1 MQIAVEQLTKRFGQV
16 RANDRLSIAFA
27 AGQIHGVLGE
37 NGAGKSTLMKL
48 LAGYLQ
54 PDEGRILFDN
64 VPRRL
69 RGPGDAL
76 AAGVGM
82 VHQEP
87 LDIPAFT
94 VLENL
99 LCAAPPGVFRSRRA
113 ALTAFLEL
121 ADRLGFRVDPAARL
135 GQLTVGQRQQV
146 ELIRLL
152 LCGAQ
157 VLILDEPTTGITAA
171 QARALFAALRQIAAE
186 GRTVLLVS
194 HKLEEVAELC
204 HTVTV
209 LRDGQ
214 VAPPGQLPMPQ
225 PQERLLELM
234 FGAIGS
240 APPLY
245 RPLPTIDEPPVWEL
259 REVSARS
266 GSMLLVDLN
275 HRFVPGR
282 IVGLA
287 GLDGSGQ
294 QVLLRLLAGQI
305 APERGQVLVNGRD
318 LSGAGTLAFRQAGV
332 EFLPADRLHDGLIGA
347 LSLAD
352 HFALLQGKGVLVDR
366 RAAEE
371 AARQAIA
378 AYQIKAT
385 PVTPLAALSGGNQQ
399 RAMLALIPPT
409 ARGILAEQPTRGL
422 DVASAR
428 AIWQRLQARRDDGC
442 CIIFA
447 SPDLDEI
454 MEYSDEV
461 IVCFAGRIGPPI
473 PRSLLSASRLAE
485 LIGGV
490 GFDALVEAAW
500 VK

>member
-1 MQIAVEQLTKRFGQV
+1 MQITVEHLTKRFGAV
-16 RANDRLSIAFA
+16 CANDQLSISFA
-27 AGQIHGVLGE
+27 SGQIHGVLGE

-48 LAGYLQ
+48 LAGYLR
-54 PDEGRILFDN
+54 PDEGQIRFN
-64 VPRRL
+64 GVVQRL

-113 ALTAFLEL
+113 AETALREL
-121 ADRLGFRVDPAARL
+121 SAQLGFTVDPTARIE
-135 GQLTVGQRQQV
+135 QLTVGQRQQV
-146 ELIRLL
+146 EIMRLL

-171 QARALFAALRQIAAE
+171 QARALFEALRQIAAE
-186 GRTVLLVS
+186 GRTVLFVS

-204 HTVTV
+204 DTVTV
-209 LRDGQ
+209 LRNGR
-214 VAPPGQLPMPQ
+214 VVPPGQLPMPQ
-225 PQERLLELM
+225 PQEYLLSLM
-234 FGAIGS
+234 FGDAGTAS
-240 APPLY
+240 SMY
-245 RPLPTIDEPPVWEL
+245 RPLPTIDAPPVWEL
-259 REVSARS
+259 KHVTVRS
-266 GSMLLVDLN
+266 GMLQLVDLN
-275 HRFVPGR
+275 HRFTAGR
-282 IVGLA
+282 IIGLA

-294 QVLLRLLAGQI
+294 QVLLRLLAGQL

-318 LSGAGTLAFRQAGV
+318 LSGAGPLVFRQAGI
-332 EFLPADRLHDGLIGA
+332 EYLPADRLHDGMIGA
-347 LSLAD
+347 LSLTD
-352 HFALLQGKGVLVDR
+352 HFALLQRNGVLIDR
-366 RAAEE
+366 RWAEE
-371 AARQAIA
+371 LARQAIA
-378 AYQIKAT
+378 EYQIKAT
-385 PVTPLAALSGGNQQ
+385 PITPIAALSGGNQQ
-399 RAMLALIPPT
+399 RAMLALIPPD

-428 AIWQRLQARRDDGC
+428 AIWSRLQARRDDGC
-442 CIIFA
+442 CVIFA

-473 PRSLLSASRLAE
+473 PRALLSAGRLAE

-490 GFDALVEAAW
+490 GFEALVATA
-500 VK
+500 

>member
-1 MQIAVEQLTKRFGQV
+1 MHIAVEHLTKRFGAV
-16 RANDRLSIAFA
+16 CANNRLTISFA

-48 LAGYLQ
+48 LAGYIS
-54 PDEGRILFDN
+54 PDEGRILFDQT
-64 VPRRL
+64 PRRL

-76 AAGVGM
+76 AAGIGM

-87 LDIPAFT
+87 LDIPTFT

-99 LCAAPPGVFRSRRA
+99 LCAAPPGVFRSQRA
-113 ALTAFLEL
+113 ALVALQEL
-121 ADRLGFRVDPAARL
+121 AERLGFLIDPSARL
-135 GQLTVGQRQQV
+135 DQLTVGQRQQI
-146 ELIRLL
+146 EIMRLL

-157 VLILDEPTTGITAA
+157 VLILDEPTTSITAA

-186 GRTVLLVS
+186 GRTVLFVS

-209 LRDGQ
+209 LRNGQ
-214 VAPPGQLPMPQ
+214 VVPPGQLPMPQ
-225 PQERLLELM
+225 PQEYLLSLM
-234 FGAIGS
+234 FGEVGA
-240 APPLY
+240 APPIY
-245 RPLPTIDEPPVWEL
+245 RPLPSIDAPPVWEL
-259 REVSARS
+259 RHVTVRS
-266 GSMLLVDLN
+266 GTLQLTDLN
-275 HRFVPGR
+275 YRFAAGR
-282 IVGLA
+282 IIGLA

-294 QVLLRLLAGQI
+294 QVLLRLLAGQL
-305 APERGQVLVNGRD
+305 APEQGQIVVNGRD
-318 LSGAGTLAFRQAGV
+318 LSGAGAIAFRRAGI
-332 EFLPADRLHDGLIGA
+332 EYLPADRLHDGMIGA

-366 RAAEE
+366 QAAEE

-378 AYQIKAT
+378 EYQIKAT
-385 PVTPLAALSGGNQQ
+385 PITPIAALSGGNQQ
-399 RAMLALIPPT
+399 RAMLALIPPD

-428 AIWQRLQARRDDGC
+428 AIWNRLQARRDAGC
-442 CIIFA
+442 CVIFS

-473 PRSLLSASRLAE
+473 PRALLSAGRLAE

-490 GFDALVEAAW
+490 GFDALVATAAS
-500 VK
+500 

>member
-1 MQIAVEQLTKRFGQV
+1 MHIAVENLTKRFGSV
-16 RANDRLSIAFA
+16 CANDRLTVSFA

-48 LAGYLQ
+48 LSGYMQ
-54 PDEGRILFDN
+54 PDEGRIVFNDA
-64 VPRRL
+64 PRRL

-82 VHQEP
+82 VQQEP

-113 ALTAFLEL
+113 AQTALLDL
-121 ADRLGFRVDPAARL
+121 AERLGFPVDPAARL
-135 GQLTVGQRQQV
+135 DQLTVGQRQQV
-146 ELIRLL
+146 EIMRLL

-186 GRTVLLVS
+186 GRTVLFVS
-194 HKLEEVAELC
+194 HKLEEVADLC

-209 LRDGQ
+209 LRNGH
-214 VAPPGQLPMPQ
+214 VVPPGQLPMPQ
-225 PQERLLELM
+225 PQEYLLALM
-234 FGAIGS
+234 FGDSGA
-240 APPLY
+240 APPIY
-245 RPLPTIDEPPVWEL
+245 RPLPAIDAPPVWEL
-259 REVSARS
+259 RNVAVRS
-266 GSMLLVDLN
+266 GALHLVDLN
-275 HRFVPGR
+275 HRFPTGR
-282 IVGLA
+282 IIGLA

-294 QVLLRLLAGQI
+294 QVLLRLLAGQQ
-305 APERGQVLVNGRD
+305 APDRGQVLVNGRD
-318 LSGAGTLAFRQAGV
+318 LTGARAIAFRQAGV
-332 EFLPADRLHDGLIGA
+332 EYLPADRLHDGMIGA

-352 HFALLQGKGVLVDR
+352 HFALLQRDGLLVDR
-366 RAAEE
+366 RRAEE
-371 AARQAIA
+371 LARQAIA
-378 AYQIKAT
+378 DYQIKAT
-385 PVTPLAALSGGNQQ
+385 PVTPIASLSGGNQQ

-409 ARGILAEQPTRGL
+409 VRGILAEQPTRGL

-428 AIWQRLQARRDDGC
+428 AIWSRLQARRDDGC
-442 CIIFA
+442 CIIFS

-473 PRSLLSASRLAE
+473 PRALLSAGRLAE

-490 GFDALVEAAW
+490 GFDALVDVAR
-500 VK
+500 

>member
-1 MQIAVEQLTKRFGQV
+1 MHIAVENLTKRFGPV
-16 RANDRLSIAFA
+16 CANDRLTVSFA

-48 LAGYLQ
+48 LSGYIQ
-54 PDEGRILFDN
+54 PDEGRIVFNDM
-64 VPRRL
+64 PRRL

-82 VHQEP
+82 VQQEP

-113 ALTAFLEL
+113 AQTALLEL
-121 ADRLGFRVDPAARL
+121 AERLGFLVDPAARL
-135 GQLTVGQRQQV
+135 DQLTIGQRQQV
-146 ELIRLL
+146 EIMRLL

-186 GRTVLLVS
+186 GRTVLFVS

-209 LRDGQ
+209 LRNGQ
-214 VAPPGQLPMPQ
+214 VVPPGQLPMPQ
-225 PQERLLELM
+225 PQEYLLALM
-234 FGAIGS
+234 FGDSGA
-240 APPLY
+240 APPIY
-245 RPLPTIDEPPVWEL
+245 RPLPAIDAPPVWEL
-259 REVSARS
+259 RNVTVRS
-266 GSMLLVDLN
+266 GALHLVDLN
-275 HRFVPGR
+275 HRFAAGR
-282 IVGLA
+282 IIGLA

-294 QVLLRLLAGQI
+294 QVLLRLLAGQQ
-305 APERGQVLVNGRD
+305 APDRGQVLVNGRD
-318 LSGAGTLAFRQAGV
+318 LTGAGAIAFRQAGV
-332 EFLPADRLHDGLIGA
+332 EYLPADRLHDGMIGA

-352 HFALLQGKGVLVDR
+352 HFALLQHDGLLVDR
-366 RAAEE
+366 RRAEE
-371 AARQAIA
+371 LARQAIA
-378 AYQIKAT
+378 DYQIKAT
-385 PVTPLAALSGGNQQ
+385 PVTPIASLSGGNQQ

-409 ARGILAEQPTRGL
+409 VRGILAEQPTRGL

-428 AIWQRLQARRDDGC
+428 AIWSRLQARRDDGC
-442 CIIFA
+442 CIIFS

-473 PRSLLSASRLAE
+473 PRALLSAGRLAE

-490 GFDALVEAAW
+490 GFDALVDVAR
-500 VK
+500 

>member
-1 MQIAVEQLTKRFGQV
+1 MHIAVEHLTKRFGPV
-16 RANDRLSIAFA
+16 CANDRLTVSFA

-48 LAGYLQ
+48 LSGYIQ
-54 PDEGRILFDN
+54 PDEGRIVFNDM
-64 VPRRL
+64 PRRL

-82 VHQEP
+82 VQQEP

-99 LCAAPPGVFRSRRA
+99 LCAAPPGIFRSRRA
-113 ALTAFLEL
+113 AQTALLEL
-121 ADRLGFRVDPAARL
+121 AGRLGFPVDPAARL
-135 GQLTVGQRQQV
+135 DQLTIGQRQQV
-146 ELIRLL
+146 EIMRLL

-186 GRTVLLVS
+186 GRTVLFVS

-209 LRDGQ
+209 LRNGQ
-214 VAPPGQLPMPQ
+214 VVPPGQLPMPQ
-225 PQERLLELM
+225 PQEYLLVLM
-234 FGAIGS
+234 FGESGA
-240 APPLY
+240 APPIY
-245 RPLPTIDEPPVWEL
+245 RPLPAIDAPPVWEL
-259 REVSARS
+259 RNITVRS
-266 GSMLLVDLN
+266 GALHLVELN
-275 HRFVPGR
+275 HRFPAGR
-282 IVGLA
+282 IIGLA

-294 QVLLRLLAGQI
+294 QVLLRLLAGQQ
-305 APERGQVLVNGRD
+305 APDRGQVLVNGRD
-318 LSGAGTLAFRQAGV
+318 LTGAGAIAFRQAGV
-332 EFLPADRLHDGLIGA
+332 EYLPADRLHDGMIGA

-352 HFALLQGKGVLVDR
+352 HFALLQRDGLLVDR
-366 RAAEE
+366 RRAEE
-371 AARQAIA
+371 LARQAIA
-378 AYQIKAT
+378 DYQIKAT
-385 PVTPLAALSGGNQQ
+385 PVTPIASLSGGNQQ

-409 ARGILAEQPTRGL
+409 VCGILAEQPTRGL

-428 AIWQRLQARRDDGC
+428 TIWSRLQARRDDGC
-442 CIIFA
+442 CIIFS

-473 PRSLLSASRLAE
+473 PRALLSASRLAE

-490 GFDALVEAAW
+490 GFDALVDVAR
-500 VK
+500 

>member
-1 MQIAVEQLTKRFGQV
+1 MHIAVENLTKRFGPV
-16 RANDRLSIAFA
+16 CANDRLTVSFA

-48 LAGYLQ
+48 LSGYIQ
-54 PDEGRILFDN
+54 PDEGRIVFNDT
-64 VPRRL
+64 PRRL

-82 VHQEP
+82 VQQEP

-113 ALTAFLEL
+113 AQTALLEL
-121 ADRLGFRVDPAARL
+121 AGRLGFPVDPAARL
-135 GQLTVGQRQQV
+135 DQLTIGQRQQV
-146 ELIRLL
+146 EIMRLL

-186 GRTVLLVS
+186 GRTMLFVS
-194 HKLEEVAELC
+194 HKLEEVADLC

-209 LRDGQ
+209 LRNGH
-214 VAPPGQLPMPQ
+214 VVPPGQLPMPQ
-225 PQERLLELM
+225 PQEYLLSLM
-234 FGAIGS
+234 FGESGA
-240 APPLY
+240 APPIY
-245 RPLPTIDEPPVWEL
+245 RPLPAIDAPPVWEL
-259 REVSARS
+259 RHVTARS
-266 GSMLLVDLN
+266 GALHLVDLN
-275 HRFVPGR
+275 HCFAAGR
-282 IVGLA
+282 IIGLA

-294 QVLLRLLAGQI
+294 QVLLRLLAGQQT
-305 APERGQVLVNGRD
+305 PDRGQVLVNGRD
-318 LSGAGTLAFRQAGV
+318 LTGAGAIAFRQAGV
-332 EFLPADRLHDGLIGA
+332 EYLPADRLHDGMIGA

-352 HFALLQGKGVLVDR
+352 HFALLQHDGLLVDR
-366 RAAEE
+366 RRAEE
-371 AARQAIA
+371 LARQAIA
-378 AYQIKAT
+378 EYQIKAT
-385 PVTPLAALSGGNQQ
+385 PVTPIASLSGGNQQ
-399 RAMLALIPPT
+399 RAMLALIPST

-428 AIWQRLQARRDDGC
+428 AIWSRLQARRDDGC
-442 CIIFA
+442 CIIFS

-473 PRSLLSASRLAE
+473 PRALLSASRLAE

-490 GFDALVEAAW
+490 GFDTLADVAR
-500 VK
+500 

>member
-1 MQIAVEQLTKRFGQV
+1 MHIAVENLTKRFGAV
-16 RANDRLSIAFA
+16 CANNRLTISFA

-48 LAGYLQ
+48 LAGFIQ
-54 PDEGRILFDN
+54 PDEGRIVFDN
-64 VPRRL
+64 TPRRL

-76 AAGVGM
+76 VAGVGM

-113 ALTAFLEL
+113 AQTALL
-121 ADRLGFRVDPAARL
+121 ALAERLGFPVDPAARL
-135 GQLTVGQRQQV
+135 DQLTIGQRQQV
-146 ELIRLL
+146 EIMRLL

-186 GRTVLLVS
+186 GRTVLFVS

-209 LRDGQ
+209 LRNGQ
-214 VAPPGQLPMPQ
+214 VVPPGQLPMPQ
-225 PQERLLELM
+225 PQEYLLELM
-234 FGAIGS
+234 FGEAGA
-240 APPLY
+240 APPIY
-245 RPLPTIDEPPVWEL
+245 RPLPVIDAPPVWEL
-259 REVSARS
+259 RSVTVRS
-266 GSMLLVDLN
+266 GALQLVDLN
-275 HRFVPGR
+275 HRFAAGR
-282 IVGLA
+282 IIGLA

-294 QVLLRLLAGQI
+294 QVLLRLLAGQL
-305 APERGQVLVNGRD
+305 APDRGQVLVNGRD
-318 LSGAGTLAFRQAGV
+318 LTGAGSLAFRQAGV
-332 EFLPADRLHDGLIGA
+332 EYLPADRLHDGMIGA

-352 HFALLQGKGVLVDR
+352 HFALLQHGGLMVDR
-366 RAAEE
+366 RRAEE
-371 AARQAIA
+371 LARRAIA
-378 AYQIKAT
+378 DYQIKAT
-385 PVTPLAALSGGNQQ
+385 PITPIAALSGGNQQ
-399 RAMLALIPPT
+399 RAMLALIPPN
-409 ARGILAEQPTRGL
+409 ARGILAEQPARGL

-428 AIWQRLQARRDDGC
+428 AIWGRLQARRDNGC
-442 CIIFA
+442 CVIFS

-473 PRSLLSASRLAE
+473 PRALLSASRLAE

-490 GFDALVEAAW
+490 GFDALVDVAR
-500 VK
+500 

>member
-1 MQIAVEQLTKRFGQV
+1 MHIAVENLTKRFGPV
-16 RANDRLSIAFA
+16 CANDRLTVSFA

-48 LAGYLQ
+48 LSGYIQ
-54 PDEGRILFDN
+54 PDEGRIVFNDA
-64 VPRRL
+64 PRRL

-82 VHQEP
+82 VQQEP

-113 ALTAFLEL
+113 AQTALLALAERLE
-121 ADRLGFRVDPAARL
+121 FPVDPAVRL
-135 GQLTVGQRQQV
+135 DQLTIGQRQQV
-146 ELIRLL
+146 EIMRLL

-171 QARALFAALRQIAAE
+171 QARALFAALRQIAAK
-186 GRTVLLVS
+186 GRTVLFVS
-194 HKLEEVAELC
+194 HKLEEVADLC

-209 LRDGQ
+209 LRNGH
-214 VAPPGQLPMPQ
+214 VVPPGQLPMPQ
-225 PQERLLELM
+225 TQEYLLSLM
-234 FGAIGS
+234 FGESGA
-240 APPLY
+240 APPIY
-245 RPLPTIDEPPVWEL
+245 RPLPAIDAPPVWEL
-259 REVSARS
+259 RDVTVRS
-266 GSMLLVDLN
+266 GALHLVDLN
-275 HRFVPGR
+275 HRFAAGR
-282 IVGLA
+282 IIGLA

-294 QVLLRLLAGQI
+294 QALLRLLAGQQ
-305 APERGQVLVNGRD
+305 APDQGQVLVNGRD
-318 LSGAGTLAFRQAGV
+318 LTAAGSIAFRQAGV
-332 EFLPADRLHDGLIGA
+332 EYLPADRLHDGMIGA

-352 HFALLQGKGVLVDR
+352 HFALLQRNGLLVDR
-366 RAAEE
+366 RRAEE
-371 AARQAIA
+371 LARQAIA
-378 AYQIKAT
+378 EYQIKAT
-385 PVTPLAALSGGNQQ
+385 PVTPIASLSGGNQQ

-428 AIWQRLQARRDDGC
+428 AIWSRLQARRDDGC
-442 CIIFA
+442 CIIFS

-473 PRSLLSASRLAE
+473 PRALLSASRLAE

-490 GFDALVEAAW
+490 GFDALVDVAR
-500 VK
+500 

>member
-1 MQIAVEQLTKRFGQV
+1 MHIAVEHLTKRFGAV
-16 RANDRLSIAFA
+16 CANDRLTISFA

-54 PDEGRILFDN
+54 PDEGRILFDHA
-64 VPRRL
+64 PRRL
-69 RGPGDAL
+69 SGPGDAL
-76 AAGVGM
+76 AVGVGM

-94 VLENL
+94 ALENL

-113 ALTAFLEL
+113 AQTALQEL
-121 ADRLGFRVDPAARL
+121 AERLGFPVDPAARL
-135 GQLTVGQRQQV
+135 DQLTVGQRQQI
-146 ELIRLL
+146 EIMRLL
-152 LCGAQ
+152 LCGAR

-171 QARALFAALRQIAAE
+171 QARSLFTALRQIAAE
-186 GRTVLLVS
+186 GRTVLFVS

-209 LRDGQ
+209 LRNGQ
-214 VAPPGQLPMPQ
+214 VVPPGQLPMPQ
-225 PQERLLELM
+225 PQEYLLSLM
-234 FGAIGS
+234 FGEAG
-240 APPLY
+240 AEPPIY
-245 RPLPTIDEPPVWEL
+245 RPLPLIDAPPVWEL
-259 REVSARS
+259 HRVTARS
-266 GSMLLVDLN
+266 GTLQLVDLN
-275 HRFVPGR
+275 HRFAAGR
-282 IVGLA
+282 IIGLA

-294 QVLLRLLAGQI
+294 QVLLRLLAGQL
-305 APERGQVLVNGRD
+305 APDRGRVLVNGRD
-318 LSGAGTLAFRQAGV
+318 LTGAGPIAFRQAGI
-332 EFLPADRLHDGLIGA
+332 EYLPADRLRDGMIGA
-347 LSLAD
+347 LSLTD
-352 HFALLQGKGVLVDR
+352 HFALLQGRGALVDR

-378 AYQIKAT
+378 EYQIKAT
-385 PVTPLAALSGGNQQ
+385 PITPIAALSGGNQQ
-399 RAMLALIPPT
+399 RAMLALVPPD

-428 AIWQRLQARRDDGC
+428 AIWGRLQARRDAGC
-442 CIIFA
+442 CVIFA

-473 PRSLLSASRLAE
+473 PRALLSSARLAE

-490 GFDALVEAAW
+490 GFDALVEAVA
-500 VK
+500 